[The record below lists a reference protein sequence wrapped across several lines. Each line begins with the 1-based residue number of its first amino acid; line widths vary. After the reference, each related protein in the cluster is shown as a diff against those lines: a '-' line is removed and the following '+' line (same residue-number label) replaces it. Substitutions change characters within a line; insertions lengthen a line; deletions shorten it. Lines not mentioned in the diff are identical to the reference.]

1 MENNKSDNHSDIIF
15 KQDQNTFQ
23 YNSNVSNNILKSSL
37 KINDGN
43 TIDLKYNTAEFC
55 CKYRTFI
62 QIENLANLLKQEYS
76 LDELI
81 LIKMDFLRSIEE
93 FTKD

>member
-43 TIDLKYNTAEFC
+43 TIDLKYNTAEFGY
-55 CKYRTFI
+55 KYRTFI